1 MHTQTPDFR
10 TILSTRLETRRR
22 TNPTFSIRAFARQLQ
37 ISHTLLSNV
46 LSGKKGLSLEMAE
59 KLSERL
65 SLSDVEEKRFL
76 VMVLSE
82 NTSSNSLKSLFN
94 DTLTRLT
101 ENNQN
106 EIS

>member
-1 MHTQTPDFR
+1 MQTLTPNFR
-10 TILSTRLETRRR
+10 SILATRLESRRR

-46 LSGKKGLSLEMAE
+46 LSGKKGISLEMAE

-65 SLSDVEEKRFL
+65 SLTEVEEKRFL

-82 NTSSNSLKSLFN
+82 NTSSNSLKSLFS
-94 DTLTRLT
+94 DTLSRLGDLP
-101 ENNQN
+101 EN
-106 EIS
+106 ELR